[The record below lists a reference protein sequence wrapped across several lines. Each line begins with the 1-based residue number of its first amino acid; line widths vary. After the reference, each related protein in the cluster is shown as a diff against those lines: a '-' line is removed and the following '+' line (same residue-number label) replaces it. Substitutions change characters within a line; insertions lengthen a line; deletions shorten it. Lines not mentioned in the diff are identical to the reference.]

1 MCWCCLCSF
10 NLENNPRAEISVTIG
25 TVRRARL
32 VLTHRRVFLTRFT
45 SWVDFEGYNFEED
58 FGRSLFAVWW
68 EEAEI

>member
-1 MCWCCLCSF
+1 
-10 NLENNPRAEISVTIG
+10 VTIG